1 MLLCAA
7 MPLRADW
14 TAVRA
19 LVQQGDKIT
28 DETKQEEI
36 YRKAYTMAQAS
47 AAANPKVSN
56 EFLWLAAAAGRL
68 ALVASTGER
77 IRLSKVVKDNA
88 ERAIALDNS
97 NGSAYM
103 VLGAWHF
110 YVSDLSW
117 IQKNAAKAFYG
128 GLPPASYQDAVTNLT
143 KALKYNAE
151 NPVEIYYIR
160 GRAYEELDQDAA
172 ARNDFKACIAGSP
185 RNEKERGMQKE
196 AREKLE

>member
-1 MLLCAA
+1 ML
-7 MPLRADW
+7 PLRADW

-19 LVQQGDKIT
+19 LVQQGDKLT
-28 DETKQEEI
+28 DESKQEEI
-36 YRKAYTMAQAS
+36 YRKAYAMAQAS

-68 ALVASTGER
+68 ALVAPTGER
-77 IRLSKVVKDNA
+77 IRLSKVIKDNA
-88 ERAIALDNS
+88 ERAIALDNT

-128 GLPPASYQDAVTNLT
+128 GLPPATYQDAVSNLT

-151 NPVEIYYIR
+151 NPVEIYYLR
-160 GRAYEELDQDAA
+160 GRAHEELDQDAA
-172 ARNDFKACIAGSP
+172 AHADYKSCIAGSP
-185 RNEKERGMQKE
+185 RNEKERGMQQD
-196 AREKLE
+196 ARDRLD